1 LVRSVHNAVVR
12 EFARVTNAHPCRCA
26 WLASTTFCA
35 IIATYFLP
43 VLSCPGPCTA
53 GENIAGIKSRKPPTR
68 DLKMSPKR
76 PFTILAVLICVVCGV
91 AQGQSQ
97 QQTYV
102 LGPGDILEVKIFG
115 QPDLSS
121 TTAVDSEG
129 NLSSLPFID
138 PIPAKC
144 RTEREVQK
152 DIARA
157 YVRLIKDAQVSVR
170 IIERKSRQPASV
182 AGAVRQA
189 GKVPTERKIRLN
201 ELIASSGG
209 ITEKAAGT
217 IQILHT
223 EPLLC
228 PGPGEEAEAL
238 PVAGTAI
245 PLQVIRIADLK
256 TGSVNPIIRSG
267 DLVLVTEAEPVYI
280 TGSVV
285 APGQIMLR
293 DQLTLS
299 KALSMAGGTSKD
311 AKLSTIRIYR
321 QKSAAQ
327 QDIID
332 VDFEAIKKNRRP
344 DEILQPYDTIEVTN
358 QTGIFGGQSW
368 LQVLAGILLRSTPV
382 LPY

>member
-1 LVRSVHNAVVR
+1 
-12 EFARVTNAHPCRCA
+12 
-26 WLASTTFCA
+26 
-35 IIATYFLP
+35 
-43 VLSCPGPCTA
+43 
-53 GENIAGIKSRKPPTR
+53 
-68 DLKMSPKR
+68 MSPKR

-201 ELIASSGG
+201 ELIAASGG

-245 PLQVIRIADLK
+245 PLQVIKIADLK

-332 VDFEAIKKNRRP
+332 VDFEAIKKNQRP